1 MAGIFK
7 RWGRR
12 SESSEWVASEAVSSE
27 PGQAEAVPSEL
38 GQTEAV
44 PSEPGLTESRMAR
57 AEHLATLN
65 GEETEG
71 ERHLREM
78 LDRIAKT
85 EERAAAAERRAREA
99 MNRLDAS
106 GPDQQQPEPSSPQ
119 SPSPPPVRASE
130 GRRRTSA
137 SG

>member
-1 MAGIFK
+1 MAGIF
-7 RWGRR
+7 RRRGRG

-27 PGQAEAVPSEL
+27 PGH
-38 GQTEAV
+38 TEAV
-44 PSEPGLTESRMAR
+44 PSEPGLTESRAAR
-57 AEHLATLN
+57 AEHLAKLN

-99 MNRLDAS
+99 MNRLAAS
-106 GPDQQQPEPSSPQ
+106 GPDQQQPEPSSPP
-119 SPSPPPVRASE
+119 SPSPTPVRASE
-130 GRRRTSA
+130 GRRRQSA